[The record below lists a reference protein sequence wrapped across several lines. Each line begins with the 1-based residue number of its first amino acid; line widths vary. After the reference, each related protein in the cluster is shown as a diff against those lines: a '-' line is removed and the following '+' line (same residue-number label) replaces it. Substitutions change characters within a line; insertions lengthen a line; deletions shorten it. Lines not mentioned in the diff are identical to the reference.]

1 MKIPDYYRQFQTQPK
16 TDDSKPA
23 SGQPEISPVEKTPQ
37 PKEEK
42 TRDYNANEFKLK
54 QLEDWSDSTIFTLT
68 GPVSDGIQ
76 HNIIINIDRDV
87 PFTIVQEYAEYQIST
102 LEHELKGCTLL
113 KKGDIKLASGTD
125 AYEAVFSWYP
135 SASMRIYQHQVY
147 TMINKTAYKL
157 TASFTKKTFKILGPS
172 VLRMMLS
179 IEPFEK

>member
-16 TDDSKPA
+16 IDESKPV
-23 SGQPEISPVEKTPQ
+23 SGQPVDPPVEKTLQ

-42 TRDYNANEFKLK
+42 TKVYNANEFKLK
-54 QLEDWSDSTIFTLT
+54 QLEEWSDNTIFNLN

-87 PFTIVQEYAEYQIST
+87 PFAIVQEYAEYQIST

-113 KKGDIKLASGTD
+113 KKGDIKLTSGTD

-135 SASMRIYQHQVY
+135 STERRIYQHQVY
-147 TMINKTAYKL
+147 TMVNKTAYKL
-157 TASFTKKTFKILGPS
+157 TATFTKKTWKTLGPS

-179 IEPFEK
+179 IEPFDK